1 MRKRLASRAN
11 AKPTPAPV
19 AASHDLEQLPP
30 SAHPLRIKPT
40 QPPKIGRRLYAL
52 RKSRGLTL
60 EDVEAMSGISKS
72 MLSQIERGKANPTFG
87 TLWNLTQSL
96 GISINQLMDR
106 AKSDA
111 GRSRHMEHIDVHMTP
126 TITSQDGKCR
136 FHILSPRRI
145 NLPVEWYEVRFEPG
159 GASRAHPHGNSSWEH
174 FTCISGQITVE
185 VGDKEVVLN
194 PGETLRY
201 MAEVTHGARNDTKRM
216 AVGLLVVIMQ
226 DELGG
231 SDSGLDESY
240 EEWTSPR

>member
-1 MRKRLASRAN
+1 MRKRTAA
-11 AKPTPAPV
+11 
-19 AASHDLEQLPP
+19 AASAEPEATLAAESHATLPP
-30 SAHPLRIKPT
+30 SAHPLQIKPT
-40 QPPKIGRRLYAL
+40 PPPKIGRKLYGL

-60 EDVEAMSGISKS
+60 EDVETMSGISKS

-111 GRSRHMEHIDVHMTP
+111 GRSRHMEHIDVYMTP
-126 TITSQDGKCR
+126 TITSQDGKVK

-145 NLPVEWYEVRFEPG
+145 NLPVEWYEVRIEPG
-159 GASRAHPHGNSSWEH
+159 GASRAHPHGSSSWEH

-185 VGDKEVVLN
+185 VGDREVVLN

-201 MAEVTHGARNDTKRM
+201 LAEVPHGTRNDTKRL
-216 AVGLLVVIMQ
+216 AIGLMVVIMQ
-226 DELGG
+226 DELAGRDGG
-231 SDSGLDESY
+231 LDSGY
-240 EEWTSPR
+240 EEWTSGR